1 MSQKIYV
8 FNRFERFWHW
18 SQALLIIG
26 LLITGFE
33 VHGSYRLLGFDTAV
47 NWHTSFAWSLVGL
60 WVLALF
66 WHVTTGE
73 WRQYIPT
80 LSKVDA
86 MIKYYAFGIFTGAP
100 HPFKVTR
107 LRKHNPLQR
116 MAYLGVLVLISPLIW
131 VSGWLYLFHGQWTA
145 WGVSTILDLKWVAFF
160 HTLGAFL
167 MLAFLIA
174 HLYLITTGHTPGAH
188 LKAMITGWEEGEA
201 SRPGPTTN

>member
-1 MSQKIYV
+1 M
-8 FNRFERFWHW
+8 
-18 SQALLIIG
+18 
-26 LLITGFE
+26 
-33 VHGSYRLLGFDTAV
+33 

-107 LRKHNPLQR
+107 LRKHN
-116 MAYLGVLVLISPLIW
+116 
-131 VSGWLYLFHGQWTA
+131 
-145 WGVSTILDLKWVAFF
+145 LKNAFQLELSIRGR
-160 HTLGAFL
+160 H
-167 MLAFLIA
+167 MVIVDDVV
-174 HLYLITTGHTPGAH
+174 TTGSTVAEISR
-188 LKAMITGWEEGEA
+188 LLLRNGEA
-201 SRPGPTTN
+201 SVQVWCLCRTL